1 MLQINN
7 NWMNV
12 ERQLIGHA
20 RIKPE
25 MAFADLTKQLA
36 QQALLSAT
44 QEPAAATTPENPG
57 AVMLGQ
63 IGAMQKALKDDEELV
78 VFLHCGAERIRV
90 MEIYLP
96 SPQVAV
102 LSGVD
107 ANRTQ
112 ARVVSAVETL
122 QLVTRTG
129 KVQPG
134 AKAVRVNLVIDRKSV
149 V

>member
-1 MLQINN
+1 
-7 NWMNV
+7 
-12 ERQLIGHA
+12 
-20 RIKPE
+20 
-25 MAFADLTKQLA
+25 MALMDLTKQLA

-44 QEPAAATTPENPG
+44 QEPAAAATQENPG

-78 VFLHCGAERIRV
+78 VFVHCGAERIRV
-90 MEIYLP
+90 MEIFLP

-107 ANRTQ
+107 ANHTP
-112 ARVVSAVETL
+112 ARVISAVEAL

-134 AKAVRVNLVIDRKSV
+134 AKAVRVNLVMPKAKDSSRK
-149 V
+149 

>member
-1 MLQINN
+1 
-7 NWMNV
+7 
-12 ERQLIGHA
+12 
-20 RIKPE
+20 

-44 QEPAAATTPENPG
+44 QEPAATPENPG

-112 ARVVSAVETL
+112 ARVVSAVEAL

-134 AKAVRVNLVIDRKSV
+134 AKAVRVTLVMPKAKDSSRK
-149 V
+149 

>member
-1 MLQINN
+1 
-7 NWMNV
+7 
-12 ERQLIGHA
+12 
-20 RIKPE
+20 
-25 MAFADLTKQLA
+25 MALMDLTKQLA

-44 QEPAAATTPENPG
+44 QEPAAAATQENPG

-78 VFLHCGAERIRV
+78 VFVHCGAERIRV
-90 MEIYLP
+90 MEIFLP

-107 ANRTQ
+107 ANRAP
-112 ARVVSAVETL
+112 ARVVSAVEAL

-134 AKAVRVNLVIDRKSV
+134 AKPVRVNLVMPKAKDSSKK
-149 V
+149 

>member
-1 MLQINN
+1 
-7 NWMNV
+7 
-12 ERQLIGHA
+12 
-20 RIKPE
+20 
-25 MAFADLTKQLA
+25 MALLDLTKQLA

-44 QEPAAATTPENPG
+44 QEPPAATPDNPG

-63 IGAMQKALKDDEELV
+63 IGAMQKALKDDEELM
-78 VFLHCGAERIRV
+78 VFFHCGAEKIRV
-90 MEIYLP
+90 MEIYMP

-107 ANRTQ
+107 ANRAP
-112 ARVVSAVETL
+112 ARVVSAVEAL

-134 AKAVRVNLVIDRKSV
+134 AKPVRVNLVMPKAKDSSRK
-149 V
+149 

>member
-1 MLQINN
+1 
-7 NWMNV
+7 
-12 ERQLIGHA
+12 
-20 RIKPE
+20 
-25 MAFADLTKQLA
+25 MALMDLTKQLA

-44 QEPAAATTPENPG
+44 QEPAATPENPG

-63 IGAMQKALKDDEELV
+63 IGAMQKALKDDEELA
-78 VFLHCGAERIRV
+78 VFFHCGGEKIRV

-107 ANRTQ
+107 ANRAP
-112 ARVVSAVETL
+112 ARVVSAVEAL

-134 AKAVRVNLVIDRKSV
+134 AKALRVNLVMPKAKDSSRK
-149 V
+149 

>member
-1 MLQINN
+1 
-7 NWMNV
+7 
-12 ERQLIGHA
+12 
-20 RIKPE
+20 

-44 QEPAAATTPENPG
+44 QEPAATTENPG

-63 IGAMQKALKDDEELV
+63 IGAMQKALKDDEELA
-78 VFLHCGAERIRV
+78 VFLHCGSERIRV
-90 MEIYLP
+90 VEIYLP

-107 ANRTQ
+107 ANRAP
-112 ARVVSAVETL
+112 ARVVSAVEAL
-122 QLVTRTG
+122 QLVARTG

-134 AKAVRVNLVIDRKSV
+134 AKALRVNLVMPKAKDSSRK
-149 V
+149 

>member
-1 MLQINN
+1 
-7 NWMNV
+7 
-12 ERQLIGHA
+12 
-20 RIKPE
+20 
-25 MAFADLTKQLA
+25 MALMDLTKQLA

-44 QEPAAATTPENPG
+44 QEPAAATPESPG
-57 AVMLGQ
+57 AVIFGE

-78 VFLHCGAERIRV
+78 VFLHCGAEKIRV

-107 ANRTQ
+107 ANRTP
-112 ARVVSAVETL
+112 ARVVSAVEAL
-122 QLVTRTG
+122 QLVTRTA

-134 AKAVRVNLVIDRKSV
+134 AKAGRVNLVISRAKNSSRK
-149 V
+149 

>member
-1 MLQINN
+1 
-7 NWMNV
+7 
-12 ERQLIGHA
+12 
-20 RIKPE
+20 
-25 MAFADLTKQLA
+25 MALLDLTKQLA

-44 QEPAAATTPENPG
+44 QEPAAATPDNPG

-63 IGAMQKALKDDEELV
+63 IGAMQKALKDDEELM
-78 VFLHCGAERIRV
+78 VFFHCGAEKIRV
-90 MEIYLP
+90 MEIYMP

-107 ANRTQ
+107 ANRAP
-112 ARVVSAVETL
+112 ARVVSAVEAL

-134 AKAVRVNLVIDRKSV
+134 AKPVRVNLVMPKAKDSSKK
-149 V
+149 

>member
-1 MLQINN
+1 
-7 NWMNV
+7 
-12 ERQLIGHA
+12 
-20 RIKPE
+20 
-25 MAFADLTKQLA
+25 MALMDLTKQLA

-44 QEPAAATTPENPG
+44 QEPAAAVAPDNPG

-78 VFLHCGAERIRV
+78 VFAHCGAERIRV
-90 MEIYLP
+90 MEIYLA

-112 ARVVSAVETL
+112 A
-122 QLVTRTG
+122 
-129 KVQPG
+129 
-134 AKAVRVNLVIDRKSV
+134 DRKSTRLNSSHLGISYA
-149 V
+149 